1 VVKKLKINKS
11 YSGSIPIE
19 ALKLIYYFN
28 KLIINQKA
36 LILIYQI
43 K

>member
-1 VVKKLKINKS
+1 MLPWYNS
-11 YSGSIPIE
+11 YRGFE
-19 ALKLIYYFN
+19 VYLLFIYYFN

>member
-1 VVKKLKINKS
+1 VVKKLKISNS
-11 YSGSIPIE
+11 NPGSINIE
-19 ALKLIYYFN
+19 ALKFIYYFN